1 MNLVQNPLESEA
13 SVPAS
18 NPHHLYQQNG
28 LHQTSRVS
36 LSFVNLRTERHLTD
50 ILLNFPFRMTSIDSN
65 TYPTWTNATNY
76 GRSYGTE
83 GETNCTARFERKPIP
98 ENETVFILKT
108 VDKEELISEIKSN
121 SGSSWSG
128 VLTATIVGNAN
139 LIELRKHALSY
150 SSHFSFQFS
159 LLAF

>member
-1 MNLVQNPLESEA
+1 
-13 SVPAS
+13 
-18 NPHHLYQQNG
+18 
-28 LHQTSRVS
+28 
-36 LSFVNLRTERHLTD
+36 
-50 ILLNFPFRMTSIDSN
+50 MTSIDSD
-65 TYPTWTNATNY
+65 TYPAWSNATNY

-83 GETNCTARFERKPIP
+83 GETNCSARFERKSIP

-128 VLTATIVGNAN
+128 ALTATIIGNAN
-139 LIELRKHALSY
+139 LMNLRKNALSH

-159 LLAF
+159 LRAS